1 MTEEQK
7 PGWLQTLWNVNSR
20 IAEEAEKE
28 LTTLSEKPV
37 KELREVVEQLKRSIY
52 TLNGRFCKAEDS
64 NFKTVY
70 NQSIKFAIA
79 LYMADILTIE
89 TKIKLIENNQI

>member
-7 PGWLQTLWNVNSR
+7 PGWLQTLWNVNPR
-20 IAEEAEKE
+20 LAEEAEKE
-28 LTTLSEKPV
+28 LITLSEKPV
-37 KELREVVEQLKRSIY
+37 KELREVVEQLKRSID
-52 TLNGRFCKAEDS
+52 TLNGRIYKAEDS
-64 NFKTVY
+64 SFKAGY

-89 TKIKLIENNQI
+89 TKIKLIEINQI